1 MTWTQEF
8 QKARGTAPTLS
19 HIEDFNGLVALA
31 NTVGQGLQRGEVSS
45 RQIRVLL
52 SETTAGISRIRR
64 GKTLGAEWDP
74 NLVVQSDKT
83 AQEKRTIRQEQ
94 ENKAAR
100 QEAALL
106 NITLIY
112 SAARGKKGT
121 AAIQDL
127 AELLKVM
134 TAHVRSF
141 EDFKVLRK
149 FSEAV
154 MAYFKFHGGK

>member
-31 NTVGQGLQRGEVSS
+31 NTVGLGLQSDRVSS

-52 SETTAGISRIRR
+52 SETTAGVSRVRR
-64 GKTLGAEWDP
+64 GRTLGINTDTPDE
-74 NLVVQSDKT
+74 
-83 AQEKRTIRQEQ
+83 AQQNMAAKR
-94 ENKAAR
+94 
-100 QEAALL
+100 EAALL
-106 NITLIY
+106 NISLVYNAGRDKNGSGSIRELTDLIG
-112 SAARGKKGT
+112 A
-121 AAIQDL
+121 
-127 AELLKVM
+127 M
-134 TAHVRSF
+134 TPHVQSF